1 MLKFIMTTVYGTA
14 LGSCFMA
21 ITVSLVDVDDPNIGA
36 YGMIA
41 FFAGLIMPFAIWADN
56 TLKVRRMKE
65 DARLEAELNKLRN
78 A

>member
-1 MLKFIMTTVYGTA
+1 MLKFIMTTIYGTA
-14 LGSCFMA
+14 LGFCFMA
-21 ITVSLVDVDDPNIGA
+21 ITVSLVDDPNIGA